1 MKMAKASQ
9 ADIDLAIKITSI
21 LEEADRGMMYTD
33 IAEEDDES
41 FESDNPEH
49 CMRVMSAL
57 LDEMRKGGLGRVTW
71 GMYVLLD
78 PDNKM
83 VDPDADTLEHHPERK
98 ALEQQAAE
106 LSDSLSALQR
116 QNTELSALVRQMQ
129 SERDE
134 LRGPIRT
141 SEAIDWSLPA
151 DEISRQYRA
160 MVLDVERANA
170 EAKKAGDF
178 SSQLADMIEPLETE
192 VIELRGL
199 TRAVANALSLPTEN
213 GNRAMDLRYW
223 VENPPVPAL
232 PTDSQKLIAQGRA
245 EAMLL
250 LLHVHPESIEDYI
263 NGIGGNGDQGLS
275 WNHEKLKALF
285 RFNDI
290 GWSLVTDADEKASYL
305 FSALH
310 ELVCEAKQGLCP
322 TDKCSYSKD
331 QYCCQKSLIDAI
343 KEAER
348 LLDDPAQS
356 QAEAIP
362 TGSHSPPVIAGADLN
377 PLPVDSEGG
386 HCD

>member
-9 ADIDLAIKITSI
+9 ADMDAAIKITSI
-21 LEEADRGMMYTD
+21 LEAIDRGFMPTD
-33 IAEEDDES
+33 LCGEDSDEW
-41 FESDNPEH
+41 FESDNPEN
-49 CMRVMSAL
+49 CMRVIQAL
-57 LDEMRKGGLGRVTW
+57 IEAGRQGSLSRVTW
-71 GMYVLLD
+71 DMYVLLD
-78 PDNKM
+78 PANKL
-83 VDPDADTLEHHPERK
+83 VDPDADTLEHHPERN
-98 ALEQQAAE
+98 ALEQQCAE
-106 LSDSLSALQR
+106 ISDSLSALQR
-116 QNTELSALVRQMQ
+116 QKTELTALVRQMQ
-129 SERDE
+129 EERDR
-134 LRGPIRT
+134 LRGPVCA
-141 SEAIDWSLPA
+141 SEAIDWSLNA
-151 DEISRQYRA
+151 DEIGKQYRA
-160 MVLDVERANA
+160 MALDLEQANN
-170 EAKKAGDF
+170 F
-178 SSQLADMIEPLETE
+178 STQLANMTEPLEKE
-192 VIELRGL
+192 VIELRDL
-199 TRAVANALSLPTEN
+199 ARAVANTLSLPTKN

-223 VENPPVPAL
+223 VENPPAPAL

-285 RFNDI
+285 RFDDI

-362 TGSHSPPVIAGADLN
+362 AGSHSPPVVAAKQADLN